1 MKQLYTVLI
10 LACSILGCQAQKPQ
24 HEALVTELARDLK
37 QNYVF
42 EKEANAMH
50 DMLLAKLEEGK
61 YNNLEKEDL
70 AEALHEDLR
79 AVANDKHLR
88 IRYGNRRT
96 APSKFAGR
104 EIKSLPNGVGEVEI
118 LEGNIGYLELT
129 GFSNPNGSYR
139 DMLAEKMEK
148 LASTKAV
155 IFDLRNNGGG
165 SPEAVRLLSSYL
177 FPEDEAVHL
186 NSLYYRNRDVKTDY
200 YTLKEVEGSRIDQLP
215 VYILTSDFTFSAG
228 EEFCYN
234 LLNLKRATLV
244 GETTGGGAHPVN
256 FYNLPEGVVAIIP
269 EGRAINPITQ
279 TNWEGVG
286 VVPHYKVD
294 EAEALDKT
302 LSLIGEDI

>member
-1 MKQLYTVLI
+1 MKQLYTALI
-10 LACSILGCQAQKPQ
+10 LACTILGCQGQKPQ
-24 HEALVTELARDLK
+24 HVELVTELANDLK
-37 QNYVF
+37 QNYIF

-50 DMLLAKLEEGK
+50 DVLLANLEEGK
-61 YNNLEKEDL
+61 YNDLVKEDL

-79 AVANDKHLR
+79 AVVNDKHLR
-88 IRYGNRRT
+88 IRYGNRRS

-104 EIKSLPNGVGEVEI
+104 EINSLPHGVGEVEI
-118 LEGNIGYLELT
+118 LEGNIGYKELT
-129 GFSNPNGSYR
+129 GLSNPNGSYR
-139 DMLAEKMEK
+139 NMLVEKMKK
-148 LASTKAV
+148 LATTKAV
-155 IFDLRNNGGG
+155 ILDLRNNGGG
-165 SPEAVRLLSSYL
+165 SPEAVRFLSSYL
-177 FPEDEAVHL
+177 FPAGEAVHL

-200 YTLKEVEGSRIDQLP
+200 YTYKTLEGPRLDKLP
-215 VYILTSDFTFSAG
+215 VYIITSDFTFSAG

-286 VVPHYKVD
+286 VVPHHTVD
-294 EAEALDKT
+294 EAEALDKA
-302 LSLIGEDI
+302 LSLIGEDL

>member
-1 MKQLYTVLI
+1 MKQLYTALI
-10 LACSILGCQAQKPQ
+10 LACTIGCKAQKPQ
-24 HEALVTELARDLK
+24 HEALVTELANNLK
-37 QNYVF
+37 ENYVF
-42 EKEANAMH
+42 EEAANTMH
-50 DMLLAKLEEGK
+50 DALLANLKEGK
-61 YNNLEKEDL
+61 YNSLEKEAL

-79 AVANDKHLR
+79 AITNDKHLR
-88 IRYGNRRT
+88 IRYGSRRS

-104 EIKSLPNGVGEVEI
+104 EIKNLPNGMGEVEI

-139 DMLAEKMEK
+139 NALMGKMEQ
-148 LASTKAV
+148 LATTKAI

-165 SPEAVRLLSSYL
+165 SPEAVRLVTSYL
-177 FPEDEAVHL
+177 FPEGEAVHL

-200 YTLKEVEGSRIDQLP
+200 YTYKTLEGPRLDQP

-244 GETTGGGAHPVN
+244 GETTGGGVHPVN
-256 FYNLPEGVVAIIP
+256 FYNLPEGIVAIVP

-286 VVPHYKVD
+286 VVPHYQVD
-294 EAEALDKT
+294 ESAALDKA
-302 LSLIGEDI
+302 LSLIGEL

>member
-1 MKQLYTVLI
+1 M

-24 HEALVTELARDLK
+24 HETLVTELANELK

-50 DMLLAKLEEGK
+50 DMLLANLEKGK
-61 YNNLEKEDL
+61 YNNLEKEAL

-88 IRYGNRRT
+88 IRYGNRRS
-96 APSKFAGR
+96 APGKFADR
-104 EIKSLPNGVGEVEI
+104 EIKNLPNGVGEVEI

-129 GFSNPNGSYR
+129 GFSNPNGSYST
-139 DMLAEKMEK
+139 MLAEKMEK
-148 LASTKAV
+148 LSTTKAV

-165 SPEAVRLLSSYL
+165 SPGAVRLLSSYL
-177 FPEDEAVHL
+177 FPAGEAVHL

-200 YTLKEVEGSRIDQLP
+200 YTFKEVEGPRIDQLP

-256 FYNLPEGVVAIIP
+256 SYQLPEGVVAIIP

-286 VVPHYKVD
+286 VEPHHKVD
-294 EAEALDKT
+294 EAVALDKA
-302 LSLIGEDI
+302 LSLIGEEVKK